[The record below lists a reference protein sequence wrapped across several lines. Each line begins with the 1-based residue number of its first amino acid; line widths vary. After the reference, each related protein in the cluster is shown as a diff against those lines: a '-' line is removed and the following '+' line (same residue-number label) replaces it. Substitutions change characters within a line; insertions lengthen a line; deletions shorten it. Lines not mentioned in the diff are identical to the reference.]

1 MRCRARAEGRSGY
14 SPLSRE
20 LEQLR
25 PQLYGRKS
33 EKVNVAQQQLSLLPV
48 LPALG
53 RLQDGDVNAAADAE
67 HRQPFSSRPN
77 LVAPGQGSDSG
88 VGAGTLTLDLTK
100 AGESTT

>member
-1 MRCRARAEGRSGY
+1 MSY
-14 SPLSRE
+14 E

-25 PQLYGRKS
+25 RQLYGRESK
-33 EKVNVAQQQLSLLPV
+33 KVSVAQQQLSLLLV

-67 HRQPFSSRPN
+67 HGQPFSCRPN
-77 LVAPGQGSDSG
+77 VVAPGQGSDSV

-100 AGESTT
+100 AGEPTT